1 MHTRKAGRLPAGLES
16 ARRRFEH
23 WRATRRRQ
31 GRIPE
36 SLWTAAVK
44 LAQAHGVH
52 RTARALSLG
61 FDALKRRVEEQGA
74 ADKGSASAANRTTFV
89 ELTAPRS
96 LPAASGECLLEL
108 EKADGVKMRIHLK
121 GVNTPDLTALSRSLW
136 GVEG

>member
-1 MHTRKAGRLPAGLES
+1 MHTRRAGRLPAGLEN
-16 ARRRFEH
+16 ARRRFER

-44 LAQAHGVH
+44 LAQAYGVN

-61 FDALKRRVEEQGA
+61 YDALKRRVEEQGV
-74 ADKGSASAANRTTFV
+74 ADKGSAAAANRTTFI
-89 ELTAPRS
+89 ELAAPRS
-96 LPAASGECLLEL
+96 LPTVTGECLLEL

-121 GVNTPDLTALSRSLW
+121 GVNTPDLAALSRSLW